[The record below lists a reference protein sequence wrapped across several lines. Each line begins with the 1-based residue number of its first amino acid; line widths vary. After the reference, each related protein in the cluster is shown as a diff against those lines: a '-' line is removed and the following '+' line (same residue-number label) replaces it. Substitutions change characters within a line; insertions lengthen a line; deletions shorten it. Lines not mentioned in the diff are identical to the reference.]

1 MYSAEKPRII
11 DPVAVRERAG
21 GTYSPHR
28 TLAVAIVARA
38 LLDARKLGI
47 RGEDARV
54 ITDFCVNKVELIR
67 FFLSTWCANLLVM
80 VDVTGDEI
88 IEEVERLWMKK

>member
-1 MYSAEKPRII
+1 MEKPRIV
-11 DPVAVRERAG
+11 DPVAVQECAG

-38 LLDARKLGI
+38 LLDARKLGT
-47 RGEDARV
+47 RGEDV
-54 ITDFCVNKVELIR
+54 EIITDLCVSKVELLR
-67 FFLSTWCANLLVM
+67 FFLSAWCANLLVM

-88 IEEVERLWMKK
+88 IEEVEKLWIK